1 MFGLKRKK
9 LSEVQL
15 QKAEA
20 YGEKVGTFLS
30 RDNPVRKANIYAA
43 RHRLWVLPAIV
54 MATFTF
60 TLVGLFLQ
68 PLDYEISNYDTLM
81 INSSRDTVD
90 LRSAFGDLDAE
101 VQLRADS
108 IESLL
113 RKDHLSPEDSL
124 YISSSYV
131 YIETIGNLLYNHE
144 EVKP

>member
-30 RDNPVRKANIYAA
+30 RYNPVRKANIYAA

-81 INSSRDTVD
+81 IKLSKHLLAFFHSDLCLLALLLLLSS
-90 LRSAFGDLDAE
+90 
-101 VQLRADS
+101 QY
-108 IESLL
+108 LL
-113 RKDHLSPEDSL
+113 S
-124 YISSSYV
+124 V
-131 YIETIGNLLYNHE
+131 
-144 EVKP
+144 

>member
-9 LSEVQL
+9 LSDAQL
-15 QKAEA
+15 QKAEE

-30 RDNPVRKANIYAA
+30 RYNPVRKANIYTA

-68 PLDYEISNYDTLM
+68 PPDYENSNYDALM
-81 INSSRDTVD
+81 IKSSKDTVD
-90 LRSAFGDLDAE
+90 LRSAFSDLDAE

-108 IESLL
+108 IETLL
-113 RKDHLSPEDSL
+113 QKDHLSPEDSL
-124 YISSSYV
+124 YISSSYA
-131 YIETIGNLLYNHE
+131 YIETIGNILYDHE

>member
-20 YGEKVGTFLS
+20 CGEKVGTFLS
-30 RDNPVRKANIYAA
+30 RYNPVRKANIYAA

-68 PLDYEISNYDTLM
+68 PLDYETSNYDTLM
-81 INSSRDTVD
+81 INSLRDTVD
-90 LRSAFGDLDAE
+90 LRSAFSDLDAE
-101 VQLRADS
+101 VELRADS
-108 IESLL
+108 IERLL

-124 YISSSYV
+124 YVSSSYA

>member
-9 LSEVQL
+9 LSEAQL

-30 RDNPVRKANIYAA
+30 RYNPVRKANIYAA

-68 PLDYEISNYDTLM
+68 PLDYETSNYDTLM
-81 INSSRDTVD
+81 INSLRDTVD
-90 LRSAFGDLDAE
+90 LRSAFSDLDAE
-101 VQLRADS
+101 VELRADS
-108 IESLL
+108 IERLL

-124 YISSSYV
+124 YVSSSYA

-144 EVKP
+144 EAKP

>member
-9 LSEVQL
+9 LSDAQL

-20 YGEKVGTFLS
+20 YGEKVGTLLS
-30 RDNPVRKANIYAA
+30 RYNPVRKANIYAA

-68 PLDYEISNYDTLM
+68 PLDYETSNYDTLM

-90 LRSAFGDLDAE
+90 LRSAFSDLDAE

-108 IESLL
+108 IETLL
-113 RKDHLSPEDSL
+113 QKDYLTPEDSL
-124 YISSSYV
+124 YISSSYA
-131 YIETIGNLLYNHE
+131 YIETIGNILYNHE